1 MSQAS
6 AGSMESLEALLW
18 AFLDPE
24 STARLEE
31 TEKSL
36 AAHWQEPKTV
46 RRLVELCLQHVLL
59 HDLLQERTAAQ
70 PLPVGL
76 TDAELVKQSEDGV
89 PGAFDVLVERYFNM
103 VAAAAYALLSD
114 AEAARDVAQESF
126 LEAAR
131 GISLLRERD
140 KFANWVYGIAR
151 RKAIYVLRRRKLHQS
166 ALLIKQEQAR
176 AEPDKSD
183 PRLPIVSTERRD
195 VVRRALSR
203 LPEIYR
209 EVLILRYMDGRSA
222 EEITSI
228 LDLSTAAVEK
238 RLARA
243 KALLREHLRKWIE
256 D

>member
-1 MSQAS
+1 MSRAA
-6 AGSMESLEALLW
+6 AGPMEARDALLW
-18 AFLDPE
+18 AFLDPDSANTPE
-24 STARLEE
+24 EAEQNLTARYR
-31 TEKSL
+31 
-36 AAHWQEPKTV
+36 EPGAVK
-46 RRLVELCLQHVLL
+46 RLVELCLQHVLI
-59 HDLLQERTAAQ
+59 HDLLQEQTAAQ
-70 PLPVGL
+70 PLPAGL
-76 TDAELVKQSEDGV
+76 TDADLVKQSEKGV

-103 VAAAAYALLSD
+103 VTAAAYALLSD

-131 GISLLRERD
+131 GLPLLRERE

-151 RKAIYVLRRRKLHQS
+151 RKAIYTLRRRKLHQS
-166 ALLIKQEQAR
+166 AIKIKQEQAR

-195 VVRRALSR
+195 VVRRALAR

-209 EVLILRYMDGRSA
+209 EVLVLRYMDGRSA

-228 LDLSTAAVEK
+228 LGLSTAAVEK

-243 KALLREHLRKWIE
+243 KGLLREHLRKWIE

>member
-1 MSQAS
+1 MSHAATAES
-6 AGSMESLEALLW
+6 FESLVW
-18 AFLDPE
+18 TFLDPD
-24 STARLEE
+24 SARTPGDAEQ
-31 TEKSL
+31 KL
-36 AAHWQEPKTV
+36 AARWQEPGAV
-46 RRLVELCLQHVLL
+46 RRFVELCLDHVLL
-59 HDLLQERTAAQ
+59 HDLLQEKTASQ

-76 TDAELVKQSEDGV
+76 TDAELVQQAEGGI

-126 LEAAR
+126 LEAAQ
-131 GISLLRERD
+131 GLPLLRERD

-151 RKAIYVLRRRKLHQS
+151 RKAIYTLRRRKLHQS
-166 ALLIKQEQAR
+166 AILIKQEQAR
-176 AEPDKSD
+176 AQPDKSD
-183 PRLPIVSTERRD
+183 PRLTIVSNERGE
-195 VVRRALSR
+195 VVRQALSR

-209 EVLILRYMDGRSA
+209 EVLVLRYMDGRSA

-228 LDLSTAAVEK
+228 LGLGTAAVEK

-243 KALLREHLRKWIE
+243 KSLLREHLQKWIE

>member
-6 AGSMESLEALLW
+6 AGSIDALDALLW

-24 STARLEE
+24 GANGPKEAEQKL
-31 TEKSL
+31 TER
-36 AAHWQEPKTV
+36 WQEPGV
-46 RRLVELCLQHVLL
+46 VQRLVELCLHHVLL
-59 HDLLQERTAAQ
+59 HDLLQEQTAAQ
-70 PLPVGL
+70 PLPAGL
-76 TDAELVKQSEDGV
+76 TDAELVKQSGDGV

-103 VAAAAYALLSD
+103 VAAAAYVLLSD
-114 AEAARDVAQESF
+114 AEAARDVAQEAF

-131 GISLLRERD
+131 GLSSLREPD

-151 RKAIYVLRRRKLHQS
+151 RKAIYILRRRKLHQS
-166 ALLIKQEQAR
+166 AMKIKQEQAR

-183 PRLPIVSTERRD
+183 PRLPIVSNERQD
-195 VVRRALSR
+195 VVRRALTR

-209 EVLILRYMDGRSA
+209 EVLVLRYMDGRSSD
-222 EEITSI
+222 EITRI
-228 LDLSTAAVEK
+228 LGLSSAAVEK

-243 KALLREHLRKWIE
+243 KSLLREHLQKWIE